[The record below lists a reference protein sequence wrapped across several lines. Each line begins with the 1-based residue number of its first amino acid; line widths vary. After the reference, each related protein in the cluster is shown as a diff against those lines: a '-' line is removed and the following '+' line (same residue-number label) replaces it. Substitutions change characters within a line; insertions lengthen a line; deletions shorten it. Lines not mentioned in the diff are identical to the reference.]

1 MTAPVLRYPVEL
13 LRRATRMF
21 VTVAKIMLPVMLAV
35 YVAERLGWVAL
46 AGRALAPAMGALGL
60 PPEAA
65 IIWATTVLTNL
76 YGGIAIVATLAGE
89 LQLNAAQMSALGAMM
104 LFAHNLPT
112 EQAIVRKAGG
122 SALLTGSLRLLVG
135 AGYGA
140 AVAWTCQ
147 FAGWLQQPVS
157 LAWLQGAGNAGG
169 GTPDAWGWLLATAQS
184 MGMIWLII
192 IALVLLLDALEWI
205 GATRLLTR
213 LLDPVLRLTGLEANA
228 APLTTVGLLM
238 GLTYGGALIIDAS
251 RREHYSR
258 RTLLLATCW
267 LSLFHSVIEDT
278 LLIAALGASVWV
290 ILVLRGALTLV
301 LMVALAALTA
311 PHTRWGQRL
320 ATP

>member
-1 MTAPVLRYPVEL
+1 MTAPVLRYPAEL

-21 VTVAKIMLPVMLAV
+21 ATVAKIMLPVMLAV
-35 YVAERLGWVAL
+35 YVAERLGLVAL
-46 AGRALAPAMGALGL
+46 AGRGLAPVMGMLGL

-76 YGGIAIVATLAGE
+76 YGGIAIVATLASD
-89 LQLNAAQMSALGAMM
+89 LQLSVAQTSALGAMM

-135 AGYGA
+135 AGFGA
-140 AVAWTCQ
+140 AVTWTCQ
-147 FAGWLQQPVS
+147 LADWLQQPVS
-157 LAWLQGAGNAGG
+157 LAWLQGVGSAGG
-169 GTPDAWGWLLATAQS
+169 GTPDAGGWLLATAQS

-192 IALVLLLDALEWI
+192 IALVLLLDALEWM
-205 GATRLLTR
+205 GATRLFTR
-213 LLDPVLRLTGLEANA
+213 LLDPVLRLTGLEAHA

-251 RREHYSR
+251 QREHYSR

-278 LLIAALGASVWV
+278 LLIAALGASIWV
-290 ILVLRGALTLV
+290 ILVVRGAITLAI
-301 LMVALAALTA
+301 MIALAALTL
-311 PHTRWGQRL
+311 PHTRWGRRL
-320 ATP
+320 AA